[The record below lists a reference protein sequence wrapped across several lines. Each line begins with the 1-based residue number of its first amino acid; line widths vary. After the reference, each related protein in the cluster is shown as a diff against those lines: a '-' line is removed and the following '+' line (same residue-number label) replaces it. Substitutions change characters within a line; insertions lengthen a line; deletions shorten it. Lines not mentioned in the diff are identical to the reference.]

1 MTSTSRPLRFVI
13 CVDNDECDV
22 SLELCKLY
30 RLLPD
35 RRGEEVGLI
44 RVVDESGEDYLYPRE
59 MFVPIELPA
68 ATSRLIARLSRLQH
82 KR

>member
-13 CVDNDECDV
+13 CVDNGECDV

-68 ATSRLIARLSRLQH
+68 AASRLIARLSRLQH

>member
-1 MTSTSRPLRFVI
+1 MTSKTQRHRFAV
-13 CVDNDECDV
+13 CVDNDDYEA

-59 MFVPIELPA
+59 MFVPVELPA
-68 ATSRLIARLSRLQH
+68 ATSRLIAKLSRLQH

>member
-1 MTSTSRPLRFVI
+1 MTATSRPPRFVI
-13 CVDNDECDV
+13 CVG
-22 SLELCKLY
+22 
-30 RLLPD
+30 
-35 RRGEEVGLI
+35 RGEEVGLI

-68 ATSRLIARLSRLQH
+68 ATSRLIAKLSRVQH